1 MNNNF
6 CCKDVVIEIV
16 LEARLGETGLAP
28 AVSKHDVQCDMQ
40 GFPPA

>member
-1 MNNNF
+1 MNINF

-16 LEARLGETGLAP
+16 LEARLGETGLAL
-28 AVSKHDVQCDMQ
+28 AVSKHDVQCDKQ